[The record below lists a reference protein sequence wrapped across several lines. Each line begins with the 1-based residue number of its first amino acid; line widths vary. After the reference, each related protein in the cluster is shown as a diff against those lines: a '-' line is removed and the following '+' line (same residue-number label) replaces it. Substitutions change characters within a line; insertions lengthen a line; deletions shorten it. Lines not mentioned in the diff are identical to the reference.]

1 MVPREERSNHCA
13 TTWPVCPVAAGGAL
27 MFGSEFIQVALAVQ
41 VAFVSV
47 LLLHALRRSV
57 AQSRSRT
64 SPAPTSSRRRPSNPA
79 RTADVADR
87 SAAHGS
93 TEAGE
98 LADLEMQRS
107 RLLSDLERLRAANTR
122 EEADFRARR
131 REVTLELHER
141 RRIST
146 ELATAEPQLRDRVAA
161 LRTEVEHLER
171 RRPELSAEIDAS
183 NRSSNVLRER
193 VVIARRELEELHKD
207 RERVGTRLETELQR
221 LRDLAC
227 RRELLLAETEELAML
242 ARHLQGVDGRTH
254 LLSQVTDGD
263 LRDRTHLRRLRGAGN
278 ANARAD
284 VTERTITLRSDDPI
298 ARLRERIAPQPDD
311 TRAQAVQNVQ

>member
-1 MVPREERSNHCA
+1 
-13 TTWPVCPVAAGGAL
+13 
-27 MFGSEFIQVALAVQ
+27 MFGSELIPVALAVQ

-57 AQSRSRT
+57 AQSRSKT
-64 SPAPTSSRRRPSNPA
+64 SPAPPSSRRRPPHTA
-79 RTADVADR
+79 RTTGVADR

-93 TEAGE
+93 TEAAE
-98 LADLEMQRS
+98 LADLELQRS
-107 RLLSDLERLRAANTR
+107 RLLSDLERLRAAHTR

-146 ELATAEPQLRDRVAA
+146 ELAAAEPQLRDRVAA

-183 NRSSNVLRER
+183 KRSSNVLRER
-193 VVIARRELEELHKD
+193 VVIARRELEELRKD

-221 LRDLAC
+221 LRDLVC
-227 RRELLLAETEELAML
+227 RRDLLLAETEELAML

-263 LRDRTHLRRLRGAGN
+263 LRDRTHLRRLRGRSS

-284 VTERTITLRSDDPI
+284 VTERTITLRNDDPI
-298 ARLRERIAPQPDD
+298 TRLRERLAPQPDD
-311 TRAQAVQNVQ
+311 TRAQAV

>member
-1 MVPREERSNHCA
+1 
-13 TTWPVCPVAAGGAL
+13 
-27 MFGSEFIQVALAVQ
+27 MFGSELIPVALAVQ

-57 AQSRSRT
+57 AQSRSKT
-64 SPAPTSSRRRPSNPA
+64 SPAPTSSRRRPSKPA
-79 RTADVADR
+79 RTTDVADR
-87 SAAHGS
+87 SAAHAS
-93 TEAGE
+93 TEAEE

-107 RLLSDLERLRAANTR
+107 RLLSDLERLRAAHTR

-171 RRPELSAEIDAS
+171 RQPELSAEIDAS
-183 NRSSNVLRER
+183 KRSSNVLRER
-193 VVIARRELEELHKD
+193 VMIARHGLEELHKD

-242 ARHLQGVDGRTH
+242 ARHLQGVDARTH

-263 LRDRTHLRRLRGAGN
+263 LRDRTHLRRLRGPSNAN

-298 ARLRERIAPQPDD
+298 ARLRERLAPQPDD
-311 TRAQAVQNVQ
+311 TRAQAV

>member
-1 MVPREERSNHCA
+1 
-13 TTWPVCPVAAGGAL
+13 
-27 MFGSEFIQVALAVQ
+27 MFGSELIPVALAVQ

-47 LLLHALRRSV
+47 LLHALRRSV
-57 AQSRSRT
+57 AQFRSNAN
-64 SPAPTSSRRRPSNPA
+64 SAPTSSRRRPPHPA

-93 TEAGE
+93 TEAAE

-107 RLLSDLERLRAANTR
+107 RLLSDLERLRAAHTR

-171 RRPELSAEIDAS
+171 RQPELSAEISAS
-183 NRSSNVLRER
+183 TRSSFVVRER
-193 VVIARRELEELHKD
+193 LGIARRELEELHKD

-242 ARHLQGVDGRTH
+242 ARHLQGVDARTH

-278 ANARAD
+278 ANDNARAD

-298 ARLRERIAPQPDD
+298 TRLRERLAPQPDD